1 MQQTKRKRQAQGRI
15 DYIIKGNTPG
25 VRQLIR
31 SYGITPPK
39 DVKTLTRA
47 VKQVIREKGRPAIK
61 GLIKHHPDRKIIL
74 RLEKEKD
81 DNYCGYCGSSSYNP
95 EDHYC
100 GSCSHSNYDEEA
112 SGTLLDRL
120 LKMNTDELEKYYKE
134 VLEQANKSP
143 QDTTLA
149 NRLQQVWSEM
159 RQRKLQATEK
169 PVTTPEQTVALEEK
183 PKDGFTPEQ
192 MILILGLT
200 LTAGVLVGVSIKIK
214 GNG

>member
-1 MQQTKRKRQAQGRI
+1 MQQTKRKQQASGRI

-39 DVKTLTRA
+39 DAIALTRA

-61 GLIKHHPDRKIIL
+61 GLIKHHPDRRIIL

-81 DNYCGYCGSSSYNP
+81 DNYCGYCGSSSYDP
-95 EDHYC
+95 EDNFC
-100 GSCSHSNYDEEA
+100 GSCSHSNYDENA

-120 LKMNTDELEKYYKE
+120 LKMNTLELEKYYKE

-149 NRLQQVWSEM
+149 TQLQQVWAEM
-159 RQRKLQATEK
+159 RQRKLQDTVTPVATPEK
-169 PVTTPEQTVALEEK
+169 PAEEK